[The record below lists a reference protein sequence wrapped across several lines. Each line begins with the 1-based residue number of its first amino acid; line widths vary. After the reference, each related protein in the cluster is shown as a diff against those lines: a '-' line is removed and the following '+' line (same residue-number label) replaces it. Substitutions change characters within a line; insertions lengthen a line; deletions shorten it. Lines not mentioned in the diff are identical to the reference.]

1 MDAHK
6 NTEKRFGLFLKEHRT
21 EHAITLEQLSD
32 GLCSASEL
40 ARIEAGTRIAG
51 KALRDSLLYRLGI
64 SPDAYEHFLFAE
76 DYTRWKR
83 RQQLLYLIS
92 RGDTAQAKESLAEYR
107 QHYEAGAE
115 KDVDRRLER
124 QFCLSMEAQLLSGR
138 ASLEE
143 ADAREQKEH
152 PGKLFREALEQTVAF
167 PSPTPVSKQA
177 PPPYGHP
184 RGVLDI
190 PRKICSVQELNLL
203 LEALRYEQP
212 PDWETCYKE
221 ILNLIGESRFDA
233 VSRAKIYPKA
243 VFYLCREGLSRGA
256 WGLAEKTAAMAHCE
270 KAVQLLREAGR
281 MYYLWELLGLLQ
293 TFLQDLAAGQLAV
306 GAVQKAAQLEE
317 RRTEYGEWME
327 ALVAVYM
334 EFGVPRETTD
344 FCWLYVE
351 KEVYCINDIV
361 RIRREM
367 LGITRTELCE
377 NGILCSER
385 TLRRLEEDGKK
396 IQDSILNALMERL
409 NLSAEYCQAELATS
423 SPEALASMA
432 ELRDH
437 IRNWDTEQTDRLL
450 ERLRELISLEIPSNR
465 QEWIIC
471 HAINEAHKGTI
482 TSRQCAERIKEA
494 LSCTLPYEIA
504 VKPGAK
510 YLTNKEINCI
520 HSMVNW
526 TKGEDEEKGR
536 LIALLAEQYEACERD
551 YIIFCFINMY
561 ELVMD
566 SVASEVGDMGQY
578 DRSDEISLKIITEC
592 LYQRRSFGV
601 HGGIYNLMWNNE
613 QREKEG
619 IPVRRQCNPE
629 EDLKH
634 CLVFSIIGKEK
645 HFEEFY
651 RRKLQNQ
658 KKHTIN

>member
-1 MDAHK
+1 M
-6 NTEKRFGLFLKEHRT
+6 
-21 EHAITLEQLSD
+21 
-32 GLCSASEL
+32 
-40 ARIEAGTRIAG
+40 
-51 KALRDSLLYRLGI
+51 
-64 SPDAYEHFLFAE
+64 
-76 DYTRWKR
+76 
-83 RQQLLYLIS
+83 
-92 RGDTAQAKESLAEYR
+92 
-107 QHYEAGAE
+107 
-115 KDVDRRLER
+115 
-124 QFCLSMEAQLLSGR
+124 
-138 ASLEE
+138 
-143 ADAREQKEH
+143 
-152 PGKLFREALEQTVAF
+152 
-167 PSPTPVSKQA
+167 
-177 PPPYGHP
+177 
-184 RGVLDI
+184 
-190 PRKICSVQELNLL
+190 
-203 LEALRYEQP
+203 LRYEQP

-256 WGLAEKTAAMAHCE
+256 WGLAEKTAAMAQCE

-306 GAVQKAAQLEE
+306 GAGQKAAQLEE

-327 ALVAVYM
+327 ALAAVYM

-437 IRNWDTEQTDRLL
+437 IRNWDTEQADRLL

-526 TKGEDEEKGR
+526 TKGKDEEKER
-536 LIALLAEQYEACERD
+536 HIALLAEQYEACERD